1 MIGADVLAVDYR
13 IRDVVRLIIRLVMFR
28 AVSVDLWEVVV
39 RIDVNERLIGLS
51 KFQCLLRSKMMSPH
65 IPRHPHR

>member
-39 RIDVNERLIGLS
+39 RIDVNERLIGLEE
-51 KFQCLLRSKMMSPH
+51 RY
-65 IPRHPHR
+65 